1 MGRRQLIVVLV
12 LAVAACGDASEGSA
26 TGESPADGSGVE
38 CIPTPESAES
48 IAEGFTVTGAT
59 LENPFAVELPEENA
73 LGLSY
78 LVAAE
83 IDVRGVLSEPGD
95 IGLWGVGELGGGPI
109 IAVDGFA
116 RVHRLGHG
124 GTGRITGRCGSRCAS
139 SER

>member
-12 LAVAACGDASEGSA
+12 LAVAACGDASEGSGP

-73 LGLSY
+73 LGLAIWLRRRSTTPACFPNRAISVCGA
-78 LVAAE
+78 LV
-83 IDVRGVLSEPGD
+83 SS
-95 IGLWGVGELGGGPI
+95 
-109 IAVDGFA
+109 AVDRSSRWMGLRKSSPTGA
-116 RVHRLGHG
+116 RRHRKDHRPMWLAM
-124 GTGRITGRCGSRCAS
+124 RFK
-139 SER
+139 